1 MMIIVKCVEEDSEA
15 QLEKNRPAQSMNY
28 DHPCIFTGMSTSVA
42 GRTQRGAKTFV
53 ARQSRPHSDGPASDR
68 EQSARLPAALD
79 QTPRREVEKTIPRA
93 SKQ

>member
-15 QLEKNRPAQSMNY
+15 QLEKNQPAQSMNY

-53 ARQSRPHSDGPASDR
+53 ARQSRPIAMVLRPIENKVRAC
-68 EQSARLPAALD
+68 
-79 QTPRREVEKTIPRA
+79 PRR
-93 SKQ
+93 

>member
-42 GRTQRGAKTFV
+42 GRTQRGVKTFV
-53 ARQSRPHSDGPASDR
+53 GVNLAPIAMVLRQI
-68 EQSARLPAALD
+68 ENKL
-79 QTPRREVEKTIPRA
+79 RA
-93 SKQ
+93 CPLR